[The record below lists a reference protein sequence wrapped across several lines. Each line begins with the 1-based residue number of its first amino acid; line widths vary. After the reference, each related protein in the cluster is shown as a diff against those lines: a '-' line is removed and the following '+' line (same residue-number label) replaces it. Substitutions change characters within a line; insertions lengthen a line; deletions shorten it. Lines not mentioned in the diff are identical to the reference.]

1 MQSPTSLVPL
11 DRLADT
17 PLWQQLSSAL
27 RGEIE
32 SARLLPDQALPSES
46 ELIDRY
52 GVSRTVVREALADL
66 VRAGL
71 IYKVRARGSF
81 VSPTRPELKFIGSM
95 MGSSADLEATGRI
108 VTTRVITFDRAVA
121 DATHAEELQIET
133 GDPILRLR
141 RLRLVDGSPW
151 LLVDTVL
158 PERRFPNLVRTN
170 LENQSLYDHLRRHY
184 GVHPS
189 GADRW
194 ISAVNPSPEDAELL
208 QLPPEAP
215 ILAIDSIAWD
225 SSGVP
230 FERYHALHRSND
242 TRFYVGIR

>member
-1 MQSPTSLVPL
+1 MPRSTQVGSL
-11 DRLADT
+11 DRRADA

-27 RGEIE
+27 REEIE
-32 SARLLPDQALPSES
+32 SGRLLADQALPSES
-46 ELIDRY
+46 ELIDRH

-81 VSPTRPELKFIGSM
+81 VSPQRPELKFIGSM
-95 MGSSADLEATGRI
+95 AGSSADLEGTGRFI
-108 VTTRVITFDRAVA
+108 TTRVIRFDSSA
-121 DATHAEELQIET
+121 ATAQEAEELQLEV
-133 GDPILRLR
+133 GDPVLRLR
-141 RLRLVDGSPW
+141 RLRLVDTAPW

-158 PERRFPNLVRTN
+158 PRHRFPNLERAN

-184 GVHPS
+184 GVQPK

-194 ISAVNPSPEDAELL
+194 ISAVNATPEDAGLL
-208 QLPPEAP
+208 QLSPTDP

-225 SSGVP
+225 TDGVP
-230 FERYHALHRSND
+230 FERYHALHRSGD
-242 TRFYVGIR
+242 SRFYVGIR